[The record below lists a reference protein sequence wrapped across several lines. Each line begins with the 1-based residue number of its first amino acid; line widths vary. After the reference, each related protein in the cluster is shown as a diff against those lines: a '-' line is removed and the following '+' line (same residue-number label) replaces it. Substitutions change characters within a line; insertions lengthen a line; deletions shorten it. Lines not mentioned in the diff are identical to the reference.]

1 MGNKNHDSYS
11 SYDYYSS
18 SKNEYEEEE
27 EVISNEDKA
36 KYLKEQIIES
46 NKINE
51 NDINEYTEYT
61 SSTGEKIIKALDKM
75 NLSSEQV
82 QENFDFYKKNF
93 AKLLKIN
100 KLVSNI
106 KKAELSNFKPRDIL
120 VRLVPESDTYDK
132 KILDSPEYGEL
143 ERLTKELLND
153 YEILPEYAL
162 PDKWEELFKLETHN
176 TAIEKLLIQSE
187 IERIIKEYGEF
198 SENNYK
204 SVINQENYKNYD
216 KELEQLKIKQ
226 LELKI
231 SRIKELKY
239 FNVSERQI
247 LKNIK
252 YYSDNFEQF
261 FKIDGIIGFIKAN
274 GLSYLSPYEFIKKYY
289 LDQPKDGYPEEWQ
302 KLFDIADKEDNI
314 KQLENAIIYIQMHDV
329 LEKEKVEKMKQEEKE
344 EKERLKEKEEKRRK
358 ADIKKNIVE
367 KIQALKHF
375 SLGSVWI
382 KDKKNY
388 YIKNYE
394 SFVKIDQM
402 IDMAKEAG
410 FFNTKPEVIY
420 KKAYGHEKCEADDWK
435 ALFKLKH
442 SKEDIDD
449 LFIAVKVEYLKRRLG
464 EYQESYNYYSTLIE
478 PSNYEYYEKQW
489 DNIQEVRKIL
499 DRISNNKQKVNTDKY
514 HYFQSYQIDNINK
527 LNEEYS
533 KANLNAKSDMATIE
547 KFDKEYRE
555 WKEIKLRKVREEE
568 EEEEE
573 RRREEAAE
581 RRAMKESA
589 ERSRNNELKKVY
601 VKLCTSCY
609 CDSKCLGCGVKL
621 SGAHNISNKGSYL
634 GYALHAKCQTS
645 TCFVCRKKNGEE
657 RSSTHLCKSCYQS
670 GKYNVYKC
678 IWCGGDFK

>member
-36 KYLKEQIIES
+36 RYLKEQIIES
-46 NKINE
+46 NKIDE

-61 SSTGEKIIKALDKM
+61 SSIGEKIIKALDKM

-231 SRIKELKY
+231 SRLKDLKY

-289 LDQPKDGYPEEWQ
+289 SDYPKDGYPEEWQ

-375 SLGSVWI
+375 KMGSAWI

-555 WKEIKLRKVREEE
+555 WKEIKLRKVREEK